1 MRVFERVIRR
11 ADIPIAMSKGF
22 NPHPKLSILLAL
34 GVGISG
40 IDEVLEL
47 ELLQTILAEILI
59 ERLNSQ
65 LPDGIRIL
73 SAEAIPHYQKNP
85 ILDVIYEIVFKDE
98 NLLKNLDI
106 HNLLQQTSII
116 ATRTKDDCKKTLN
129 IRPFIQKIAIKH
141 TSLTLSIKVTPEG
154 TARPEEVLQAL
165 HLNGRKESF
174 EITRTKVNLYSYT

>member
-1 MRVFERVIRR
+1 MRVFERATRR

-47 ELLQTILAEILI
+47 ELLQTIPAETLI

-85 ILDVIYEIVFKDE
+85 VLLIYEIVFKDA

-116 ATRTKDDCKKTLN
+116 VTRTKDDCKKTLN
-129 IRPFIQKIAIKH
+129 IRPFIQEIAIKH
-141 TSLTLSIKVTPEG
+141 NSLTLSIKITPEG
-154 TARPEEVLQAL
+154 TARPEEVLQSL

>member
-1 MRVFERVIRR
+1 MKVFERAIRR

-22 NPHPKLSILLAL
+22 NPHPRLSILLAL

-47 ELLQTILAEILI
+47 ELLKTIPSEILI
-59 ERLNSQ
+59 ERLNSH
-65 LPDGIRIL
+65 LPDGIRII

-85 ILDVIYEIVFKDE
+85 VLDVIYEIVFKDG

-106 HNLLQQTSII
+106 HNLLQQPSII
-116 ATRTKDDCKKTLN
+116 VTRTKDDCKKTLN
-129 IRPFIQKIAIKH
+129 IRPFIQEISVKH
-141 TSLTLSIKVTPEG
+141 NCLTLSTKITTEG

-165 HLNGRKESF
+165 HLNREQESF